1 MKTRNLLIAA
11 LLLGGMTAFNSCSEK
26 EIDNITPPIDQPVE
40 EELETV
46 FVMNAGY
53 GDNLETRAGELE
65 DPSNELEDPSK
76 LSSDYEDVYNYSLA
90 IFEANEGGVSDDS
103 KILAYYAIKS
113 ETPIWTPAERGTG
126 MGEET
131 DYHNVHRGDQFGFY
145 LMPQRFKTSAKHV
158 AIVVVANSDVLDK
171 SLIGP
176 ESSEVPTSI
185 SNFGQYVKYINT
197 SKFPEP
203 VSDGPAGVKYPM
215 SSNVCVV
222 AIEPGKYN
230 AVGLGSAQSTY
241 GMEKAQSVLKNW
253 DSTIELTSENY
264 KPTIEQRIL
273 LYRNWSQIELKEID
287 VKTYTKDA
295 TDAKFTLK
303 EAFLMNVPVN
313 GRMFDE
319 MKIASGSGRTDLGK
333 WASWGGALNLAGLT
347 DLRSVEFYSGYSN
360 DKNAEKESSTS
371 LEDSKGEGVYD
382 KYFRDQVIA
391 AATTYAD
398 GYYRDLSAGD
408 NIAIQGKKSIQSN
421 SDGNDL
427 AFFPGKNFSFIV
439 NSGNYG
445 VSYKPETLSEDYD
458 PEKSIV
464 LCIKGDYEEF
474 VGNVWIKSEDRYYT
488 VVVNDGGAVAEGGIL
503 SQEEN
508 IANTVVRNVKYDIS
522 LTVTGPGSDTPV
534 GHLPYSYVVP
544 KVTIVPFGHVTQHS
558 EVD

>member
-11 LLLGGMTAFNSCSEK
+11 LLLGGMTVFNSCSEK

-46 FVMNAGY
+46 FIMNAGY

-65 DPSNELEDPSK
+65 DPSE

-103 KILAYYAIKS
+103 KILAYYAVKS
-113 ETPIWTPAERGTG
+113 EKPIWTPVKRGTG

-131 DYHNVHRGDQFGFY
+131 DYHRVHRGDQFGFY

-171 SLIGP
+171 SLTDL
-176 ESSEVPTSI
+176 ESKEVPASI

-197 SKFPEP
+197 SEFPEP
-203 VSDGPAGVKYPM
+203 SSDGSDGVKYPM

-222 AIEPGKYN
+222 AIKPGAYN
-230 AVGLGSAQSTY
+230 AVGLGSTQNTY
-241 GMEKAQSVLKNW
+241 GMQKAQSVLKNW
-253 DSTIELTSENY
+253 DSTIELTAENY
-264 KPTIEQRIL
+264 NPTIEQRIL
-273 LYRNWSQIELKEID
+273 LYRNWSQIELKGIG

-295 TDAKFTLK
+295 KDAKFTLK

-319 MKIASGSGRTDLGK
+319 TKIASGSGRTDLSR
-333 WASWGGALNLAGLT
+333 WASWGGALNLVGLEN
-347 DLRSVEFYSGYSN
+347 LSEVGFYSGYSK
-360 DKNAEKESSTS
+360 DADDGTKESSTS
-371 LEDSKGEGVYD
+371 LEDIKGEGVYD

-398 GYYRDLSAGD
+398 GYYRTADPSYIATLNSPFENESNEDDL
-408 NIAIQGKKSIQSN
+408 NV
-421 SDGNDL
+421 
-427 AFFPGKNFSFIV
+427 FPGKNFSFIV

-445 VSYKPETLSEDYD
+445 VSYKPTTVTGDYD

-488 VVVNDGGAVAEGGIL
+488 VVVNDGGTVAEGGIL